1 MSKRLPPGPAA
12 NGAGSQTNGKCR
24 IKWIAVSFKPVISNG
39 LKVATIQERENSPSI
54 EMRKKKKKRVFINSA
69 FVQARSLAILTCRG
83 LDW

>member
-24 IKWIAVSFKPVISNG
+24 IKWIAVSLKPVISNG

-54 EMRKKKKKRVFINSA
+54 EMRKKKKKTSVYKLSIRTGKIFGYPYMS
-69 FVQARSLAILTCRG
+69 RT
-83 LDW
+83 

>member
-24 IKWIAVSFKPVISNG
+24 IKWIAVSLKPVISNG

-54 EMRKKKKKRVFINSA
+54 EMRKKKKTSVYKLSIRTGKIFGYPYML
-69 FVQARSLAILTCRG
+69 RT
-83 LDW
+83 